1 MSVTGR
7 CVRGAKGGVGELAEP
22 RYYFGMKAPIGA
34 DVHSGA
40 AHGVAV
46 TAANEAD
53 IGQLPNLLRAG
64 DAVRQAHRPGRC
76 LGMPGM
82 PVIATSAGRGRR
94 GSGGM

>member
-1 MSVTGR
+1 
-7 CVRGAKGGVGELAEP
+7 
-22 RYYFGMKAPIGA
+22 MKAPIGA
-34 DVHSGA
+34 DVNSGA
-40 AHGVAV
+40 AHEVAV

-53 IGQLPNLLRAG
+53 IDPLPNLLRAD

-82 PVIATSAGRGRR
+82 PVTVTSVGRW